1 MLDSILMWENTGQR
15 KPLFWH
21 ILHGER
27 DKEFCAFFSVFFFF
41 FFFFVFFFFFFFQFF
56 FVMTGTYDDIHPM
69 IILL

>member
-15 KPLFWH
+15 KPVFWH

-27 DKEFCAFFSVFFFF
+27 DEKFCAFFSV
-41 FFFFVFFFFFFFQFF
+41 FF

-69 IILL
+69 IFLL

>member
-41 FFFFVFFFFFFFQFF
+41 FFFFQFF

>member
-41 FFFFVFFFFFFFQFF
+41 FMFF

-69 IILL
+69 IFLL

>member
-15 KPLFWH
+15 KPVFWH

-27 DKEFCAFFSVFFFF
+27 DEKFCAFFSVFFFF
-41 FFFFVFFFFFFFQFF
+41 FLCFFFFFFFCFF

-69 IILL
+69 IFLL